1 METYSLLQLSLD
13 QTIERAA
20 LEVATDAV
28 RGITRMDCPRI
39 LRERSGI
46 LVSGLER
53 DDALAFQAALNGHHF
68 PTTIVSDEHL
78 LLLHESF
85 QIQRIEHRDDV
96 LLLTDSIGRMR
107 TKELSD
113 LVFLAAGFLGRI
125 EFKSETQLK
134 FNSRSDGE
142 GPMFITERETHE
154 ETTTEFRLD
163 FFFTEPPNRLHALL
177 GKETAIFHQ
186 GQPVRLKNQAAMD
199 ELLAAMGQL
208 LPPDRLNSVLRDP
221 ASAGI
226 YPNSHCYEKEIRWHF
241 HRLIASA

>member
-78 LLLHESF
+78 PLLHESF
-85 QIQRIEHRDDV
+85 QIQRIEHRHP
-96 LLLTDSIGRMR
+96 TSSTSGQRRR
-107 TKELSD
+107 TCC
-113 LVFLAAGFLGRI
+113 
-125 EFKSETQLK
+125 
-134 FNSRSDGE
+134 
-142 GPMFITERETHE
+142 
-154 ETTTEFRLD
+154 
-163 FFFTEPPNRLHALL
+163 PPYAL
-177 GKETAIFHQ
+177 
-186 GQPVRLKNQAAMD
+186 
-199 ELLAAMGQL
+199 
-208 LPPDRLNSVLRDP
+208 
-221 ASAGI
+221 ASASRRACPSSSTGK
-226 YPNSHCYEKEIRWHF
+226 SR
-241 HRLIASA
+241 ASIPHT

>member
-1 METYSLLQLSLD
+1 METFSLLQVSLD
-13 QTIERAA
+13 QTIERSD
-20 LEVATDAV
+20 LEDATDAV
-28 RGITRMDCPRI
+28 PGITRMDCPRI

-46 LVSGLER
+46 LISGLEQ

-68 PTTIVSDEHL
+68 PTIVVGDEHL
-78 LLLHESF
+78 PLLHESF
-85 QIQRIEHRDDV
+85 QIQRIEHRDEV
-96 LLLTDSIGRMR
+96 LLLTDSMGRVR
-107 TKELSD
+107 TKYLSD
-113 LVFLAAGFLGRI
+113 LVFMAAGFLGRI

-134 FNSRSDGE
+134 INPRSDGD

-163 FFFTEPPNRLHALL
+163 FFFTEAPHRLNALL
-177 GKETAIFHQ
+177 CPETAIFHQ
-186 GQPVRLKNQAAMD
+186 GHPVRMKNQAAMD
-199 ELLAAMGQL
+199 ELLAAMGRL
-208 LPPDRLNSVLRDP
+208 LPPERLNSVLRDP